1 MLNSMNKRFGD
12 TFTKRKLFSIEAKEH
27 GRNMSAPELLS
38 AERKEH
44 RLKKTPTLGQ
54 AMRAEYVEHK
64 GAGRSKAT
72 EIYRGT

>member
-1 MLNSMNKRFGD
+1 MNKRFGD
-12 TFTKRKLFSIEAKEH
+12 TFTHRKLFSTEASEH
-27 GRNMSAPELLS
+27 GCNMSKGELLT

-44 RLKKTPTLGQ
+44 GLKKTPTLSQ

-72 EIYRGT
+72 EIYGGT